1 MDPGGWRHH
10 AHSLLQPSF
19 FSPVVTICEMAALRA
34 LQLPREGHF
43 ASLILTSARIT
54 EPVGAFPHSV
64 WTPDPASHLGDLPAV
79 CHGASG
85 AEVAECSGGSL

>member
-10 AHSLLQPSF
+10 GHSLLQPSF
-19 FSPVVTICEMAALRA
+19 FSPVVAICEMAALRA

-43 ASLILTSARIT
+43 ASLILTNARIT

-64 WTPDPASHLGDLPAV
+64 GPRIQPVILVICQLCATGLLGLK
-79 CHGASG
+79 
-85 AEVAECSGGSL
+85 